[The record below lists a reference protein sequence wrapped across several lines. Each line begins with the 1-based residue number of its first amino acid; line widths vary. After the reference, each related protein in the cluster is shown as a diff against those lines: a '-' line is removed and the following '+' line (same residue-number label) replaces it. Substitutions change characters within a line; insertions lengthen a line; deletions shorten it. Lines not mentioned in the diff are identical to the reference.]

1 MLIQLNKSK
10 ILRGGVQFPTGGDDV
25 SVDRFCDEQ
34 FGLVRDPDADIS
46 AEGGPGAI
54 PGPTV

>member
-1 MLIQLNKSK
+1 MNKSK

-25 SVDRFCDEQ
+25 SVNRFCDEQ
-34 FGLVRDPDADIS
+34 CGLVRDPDAERS

>member
-1 MLIQLNKSK
+1 MNKSK
-10 ILRGGVQFPTGGDDV
+10 ILRGGAQFPTGGDDV
-25 SVDRFCDEQ
+25 SVNRFCDEQ
-34 FGLVRDPDADIS
+34 GGLVRDPDAERS